1 MPDERAYE
9 RAGVRGEDVDAVIG
23 ESRNEPVGVE
33 RDRGDDATVGIEH
46 GDSVR
51 AQAPSTALP
60 IDDYQG
66 ALVMNYVQGQQ
77 EAYEWSRRI

>member
-1 MPDERAYE
+1 M
-9 RAGVRGEDVDAVIG
+9 DAVIG

-33 RDRGDDATVGIEH
+33 RDRGDDAAVRVEH
-46 GDSVR
+46 GDPVR
-51 AQAPSTALP
+51 AQAPPTALP

-77 EAYEWSRRI
+77 EAYGCTRRI